1 MSVKKFCLRKMHKAE
16 AALRRPAKIFPAI
29 AAAVEEQTASS
40 NEIMRNV
47 DKAAAGSAEIA
58 RNISSVASA
67 AQGTTRRAQDNQR
80 AERILARMA
89 VQFKEGRSEV
99 KI

>member
-1 MSVKKFCLRKMHKAE
+1 MHKAE
-16 AALRRPAKIFPAI
+16 AALRSPAKIFPVV
-29 AAAVEEQTASS
+29 AAAVEEQKATT
-40 NEIMRNV
+40 NKIMLHV
-47 DKAAAGSAEIA
+47 DKAVAGSAEIA

-67 AQGTTRRAQDNQR
+67 ALGTTRRAQDNQR